1 MQTGERRSSR
11 VTSTRRP
18 GGGSGERNRLSNSRM
33 KLPAASAMRIKNLL
47 LALVLF
53 FPACAQ
59 PNSSSLYLT
68 KHQALAITEK
78 AREKVLANSVLNGAQ
93 EAQIVRTAEPTLT
106 YYFLARP
113 YADYDIRWTIN
124 SDEAI

>member
-1 MQTGERRSSR
+1 
-11 VTSTRRP
+11 
-18 GGGSGERNRLSNSRM
+18 M

-124 SDEAI
+124 SDEAISVRGRGNILDLDGAIVERIRVRT